1 MRRSPTLRGQTQTVS
16 RQNGRDAA
24 RPAMTEPPHP
34 DLALG
39 RQDLAP
45 DALPPGD
52 GDSLAYPDQAYG
64 QLTEGLHVASY
75 TLERAL
81 SALEALLAGEAWR
94 RVEPGYADINAFMDS
109 IRLDQFKAN
118 VDQRQRIVKRIK
130 ELQPAASNRQIARTL
145 GVGKD
150 TVSRDLGANAPRG
163 NENAKERKGAKPSS
177 GANAPAVLTGTEAAK
192 RVLNFEKA
200 PFKRAERRAAILQG
214 IIAANPPLPT
224 GRRYPVIYSDPAWRW
239 EAWSRETGLDHAP
252 EAHYGTMTVDEI
264 RALDVRSI
272 AAEDGVLFLWATAP
286 LLPQALGVMSAWGFA
301 YKTNLVWIK
310 NRAGTGYWVR
320 GQHEFVLIGTRG
332 KIPCPLP
339 GTQGPSVIEAPD
351 ELIERRDSMTVEA
364 RAAGHSVKPAIFAEL
379 IERWFPSLPKIELF
393 ARGKPRPGWD
403 IWGNEAEAAPCGRA
417 HR

>member
-16 RQNGRDAA
+16 RQNGRAAA

-94 RVEPGYADINAFMDS
+94 RVEQGYADINAFMDS

-150 TVSRDLGANAPRG
+150 TVSRDLGANAH
-163 NENAKERKGAKPSS
+163 EAMKTLRKGKGRNQALAQMRQPFSLAPKRPS
-177 GANAPAVLTGTEAAK
+177 
-192 RVLNFEKA
+192 VLNFEKA

-224 GRRYPVIYSDPAWRW
+224 GRRYPVIYSDPA
-239 EAWSRETGLDHAP
+239 
-252 EAHYGTMTVDEI
+252 
-264 RALDVRSI
+264 
-272 AAEDGVLFLWATAP
+272 
-286 LLPQALGVMSAWGFA
+286 
-301 YKTNLVWIK
+301 
-310 NRAGTGYWVR
+310 
-320 GQHEFVLIGTRG
+320 
-332 KIPCPLP
+332 
-339 GTQGPSVIEAPD
+339 
-351 ELIERRDSMTVEA
+351 
-364 RAAGHSVKPAIFAEL
+364 
-379 IERWFPSLPKIELF
+379 
-393 ARGKPRPGWD
+393 
-403 IWGNEAEAAPCGRA
+403 
-417 HR
+417 